1 MSAEPTN
8 REVIASA
15 MEPAPALPSAY
26 SYQLPSPLG
35 WWILGE
41 TMHGGMRW
49 YPNIHTL
56 DRLRRVEERLTDAQW
71 RDYRREFR
79 GVVERPNGTWP
90 LGDRIKDALHA
101 SAEQKIAALASVLR
115 ETKRA

>member
-26 SYQLPSPLG
+26 SHQLSSPLG
-35 WWILGE
+35 WWTLGE

-49 YPNIHTL
+49 HPNVHTL
-56 DRLRRVEERLTDAQW
+56 DRLRRVEERLTMPQAEDYDRLLNGS
-71 RDYRREFR
+71 RDYARLNF
-79 GVVERPNGTWP
+79 TW
-90 LGDRIKDALHA
+90 HA

-115 ETKRA
+115 KVTDGNV